1 VSLSSLSIRA
11 KLIAAFG
18 VLTVFILGLGLVGL
32 TSTQAMRAEALEVET
47 NWLPSVR
54 ALGNIDTQSAR
65 LNGVLLRHTQA
76 TDPKLVETIEKDLV
90 RFGKRVDDERAAYE
104 PLIASAEERTLYET
118 YRAAVQAFEAER
130 QVVLELSRKGLKAEA
145 FAHYEANGI
154 LPRRAMST
162 ALEKLIAFNNAGAA
176 KAEARSLS
184 TYETARS
191 LAIAGIVS
199 GLILSILLAGLIIRG
214 ISTGIGSVVTPMQAL
229 AGGDLAVAIPHR
241 GERTEIGRI
250 ADAIQV
256 FKDGLIRMRAL
267 ETESAEARA
276 GAEAQRKAAMREMAG
291 RFEAAVGGIVGL
303 VAASATELQA
313 TAQGMAGAASE
324 TAGQSSGAAA
334 AAEQAS
340 ANVGTVAAA
349 AEELGSSVQEIGRQV
364 SGSADLAQN
373 AADEA
378 ARTAGLVQALASATS
393 RIGDVVSLIS
403 GIAGQTN
410 LLALNATIEA
420 ARAGEAGR
428 GFAVVAAEVKEL
440 ANQTAK
446 ATEEIAA
453 QIGQIQGTTAEAVGA
468 IGGIADRIQEISRVA
483 TAIAVSVEEQG
494 AATQEIVRNV
504 AQAATGTAEVTSN
517 IAGVAGA
524 AERTGLSARQ
534 VLDASSELS
543 RQAERLSGEVG
554 EFLATVKAA

>member
-1 VSLSSLSIRA
+1 MSLRPLSIRA
-11 KLIAAFG
+11 TLVAAFG
-18 VLTVFILGLGLVGL
+18 VLTVFILGLGAVGL
-32 TSTQAMRAEALEVET
+32 MSTQAMRAESVDVET

-54 ALGNIDTQSAR
+54 VLGNLDTQSAR

-76 TDPKLVETIEKDLV
+76 TDPKLSDAIEKDLA

-104 PLIASAEERTLYET
+104 KLIASPEERALYET
-118 YRAAVQAFEAER
+118 YLAAMRAFETER
-130 QVVLELSRKGLKAEA
+130 QAVLELSRRGFKAEA
-145 FAHYEANGI
+145 FTYYEAKAI
-154 LPRRAMST
+154 VPRRAMSA
-162 ALEKLIAFNNAGAA
+162 ALETLLAYNNEGAA
-176 KAEARSLS
+176 KAQ
-184 TYETARS
+184 ARS
-191 LAIAGIVS
+191 LAAYERARTLALGGIAG
-199 GLILSILLAGLIIRG
+199 GLLLSVLLAVLIIRG
-214 ISTGIGSVVTPMQAL
+214 IATGIGSVVRPMQAL
-229 AGGDLAVAIPHR
+229 AAGDLTVVIPSR
-241 GERTEIGRI
+241 GARTEIGRI
-250 ADAIQV
+250 ADAVQV

-267 ETESAEARA
+267 EQESAEARA
-276 GAEAQRKAAMREMAG
+276 GMEAQRKAAMREMAG
-291 RFEAAVGGIVGL
+291 RFEAAIGGIVGL

-313 TAQGMAGAASE
+313 TAQGMAGAASQ

-349 AEELGSSVQEIGRQV
+349 AEQLGSSVQEIGRQV
-364 SGSADLAQN
+364 SGSASLAHS

-378 ARTAGLVQALASATS
+378 ARTAGLVQALAGATS

-453 QIGQIQGTTAEAVGA
+453 QIGRIQGTTTDAVGA

-483 TAIAVSVEEQG
+483 TSIAASVEEQG
-494 AATQEIVRNV
+494 MATQEIVRNV
-504 AQAATGTAEVTSN
+504 AQAAAGTAEVTHN

-524 AERTGLSARQ
+524 AEETGRAARQ

-543 RQAERLSGEVG
+543 RQSEALNRELSG
-554 EFLATVKAA
+554 FLAGVKAA